1 MSGLSRTHSLRT
13 SATFS
18 LVRYWLRSRMRSGE
32 PGIIRNSRKLST
44 TIARIVKTAW
54 TTFRPRY
61 RPLTRRTCYA
71 VVVGRSPLLVVV
83 IVRLGTGRL
92 PAARQGHAR
101 DDRDDR
107 HDDPDEDRRGRPGR
121 VAAPGAA
128 GRRGGRRR
136 RC

>member
-1 MSGLSRTHSLRT
+1 MSGLSRPHSFRT

-61 RPLTRRTCYA
+61 RPLIRRACYSLVRRPALLA
-71 VVVGRSPLLVVV
+71 VD
-83 IVRLGTGRL
+83 IVRLGAGLRPTV
-92 PAARQGHAR
+92 RQEDPG

-107 HDDPDEDRRGRPGR
+107 DHDPDEDRRGR
-121 VAAPGAA
+121 A
-128 GRRGGRRR
+128 G
-136 RC
+136 